1 MNKKVLVV
9 EDDPIAL
16 RLARYTLQQGG
27 YQVITAPN
35 GLEGL
40 NKARTE
46 APDLII
52 LDIMLPGVDGFE
64 ICHRLRQAAETA
76 RIPILMLTA
85 KAQESDRQTGLQ
97 VGADDY
103 LVKPVHP
110 SEIMSR
116 ANTLLAMNDYASPV
130 LGKDGRRG

>member
-1 MNKKVLVV
+1 MDKKILVI

-16 RLARYTLQQGG
+16 RFARYTLQQEG

-40 NKARTE
+40 SKAKAE
-46 APDLII
+46 YPDLII

-64 ICHRLRQAAETA
+64 LCHRLRVATQTA
-76 RIPILMLTA
+76 QIPILMLTA
-85 KAQESDRQTGLQ
+85 KAQESDRQTGLR

-103 LVKPVHP
+103 LIKPVHP
-110 SEIMSR
+110 SEIVNR
-116 ANTLLAMNDYASPV
+116 VNALIAIDNYTSPIP
-130 LGKDGRRG
+130 GKDDG

>member
-1 MNKKVLVV
+1 MNKKILVI

-16 RLARYTLQQGG
+16 RFARYTLQQEG

-40 NKARTE
+40 SKAQTQN
-46 APDLII
+46 PDLII

-64 ICHRLRQAAETA
+64 LCHRLRATTGTA

-85 KAQESDRQTGLQ
+85 KAQESDRQTGFQ

-103 LVKPVHP
+103 LIKPVQP
-110 SEIMSR
+110 SEIVSR
-116 ANTLLAMNDYASPV
+116 VNALLAINDYASSIPE
-130 LGKDGRRG
+130 KDAGR

>member
-1 MNKKVLVV
+1 MNKKILVV

-16 RLARYTLQQGG
+16 RFARYTLQQEG

-40 NKARTE
+40 SKAQTQN
-46 APDLII
+46 PDLII
-52 LDIMLPGVDGFE
+52 MDIMLPGVDGFE
-64 ICHRLRQAAETA
+64 LCHRLRAATGTA

-103 LVKPVHP
+103 LIKPVHP
-110 SEIMSR
+110 SEIVSR
-116 ANTLLAMNDYASPV
+116 VNALLAINDYASSIPE
-130 LGKDGRRG
+130 KDDGQG

>member
-1 MNKKVLVV
+1 MNKKILVI

-16 RLARYTLQQGG
+16 RFARYTLQQEG

-40 NKARTE
+40 SKAQTQN
-46 APDLII
+46 PDLII

-64 ICHRLRQAAETA
+64 LCHRLRATTGTA

-85 KAQESDRQTGLQ
+85 KAQESDRQTGFQ

-103 LVKPVHP
+103 LIKPVQP
-110 SEIMSR
+110 SEIVSR
-116 ANTLLAMNDYASPV
+116 VNALLAINDYASSIPE
-130 LGKDGRRG
+130 KDDGRG

>member
-1 MNKKVLVV
+1 MNKKILVI

-16 RLARYTLQQGG
+16 RFARYTLQQEG

-40 NKARTE
+40 SKAQTHN
-46 APDLII
+46 PDVII

-64 ICHRLRQAAETA
+64 LCHRLRAATGTA

-103 LVKPVHP
+103 LIKPAHP
-110 SEIMSR
+110 SEIVNR
-116 ANTLLAMNDYASPV
+116 VNALLAINDYASSIPE
-130 LGKDGRRG
+130 KDAGR